1 MTGNA
6 NANANAIEIRELSR
20 RYPRKGRSE
29 DLCAL
34 DTVNLTVAHGEVHGL
49 LGPNGAGKTTLCR
62 ILSTVLLPSSGS
74 VAVLGRDVVRQA
86 GEVKR
91 LIGIVF
97 GGDRGLYPRLTARQN
112 LDLWASLYGLRRGV
126 RRDRVDQLLERVGL
140 ADRADERVQGYS
152 RGMKQRL
159 HLARGLVCAPGVLIL
174 DEPTVGMDPVA
185 AHDFRALV
193 RELRSGGHTVLMTT
207 HDMAEAAALSDR
219 VSFLDNG
226 KLTLTASPETVGELV
241 TSYERLDARGL
252 PDPLRERVG
261 TLPGVAAVTA
271 VEQDVTRIETET
283 PEATRAVML
292 LLVQEG
298 VTDIARNRPL
308 LEEAYLHLIGRRRGM
323 AVGR

>member
-1 MTGNA
+1 VTG
-6 NANANAIEIRELSR
+6 NAIEIRELAR
-20 RYPRKGRSE
+20 RYARKGRP

-34 DTVNLTVAHGEVHGL
+34 DDVSLDVGPGEVHGL

-91 LIGIVF
+91 QIGIVF

-112 LDLWASLYGLRRGV
+112 LQLWASLYGLRRGA
-126 RRDRVDQLLERVGL
+126 RRERSAQLLERVGL
-140 ADRADERVQGYS
+140 AGRADEKVHTYS

-159 HLARGLVCAPGVLIL
+159 HLARGLVSEPGVLIL

-185 AHDFRALV
+185 AHDFRELV
-193 RELRSGGHTVLMTT
+193 RQLRAGGHTVLMTT

-241 TSYERLDARGL
+241 SAHDRLDVRGL
-252 PDPLRERVG
+252 PATLRERVAV
-261 TLPGVAAVTA
+261 LPGVAAVTDDA
-271 VEQDVTRIETET
+271 KGDATRIETET
-283 PEATRAVML
+283 TDATRAVML

-298 VTDIARNRPL
+298 VTDIARTRPS
-308 LEEAYLHLIGRRRGM
+308 LEEAYLHLVGRRGM
-323 AVGR
+323 EVGR